1 MLKALLKFKFCV
13 VIKVSI
19 FFQDKGTLVVIH
31 LVFLLF
37 LAFISRFPLLFL
49 SMVLFKFYKFK
60 IMSSLL
66 SHDSDSA
73 IENMNQLK
81 LREESSQVQ

>member
-1 MLKALLKFKFCV
+1 MMLKALPKVKFCV

-37 LAFISRFPLLFL
+37 LAFIAHVSLFYFCPWSSSDFL
-49 SMVLFKFYKFK
+49 S
-60 IMSSLL
+60 
-66 SHDSDSA
+66 
-73 IENMNQLK
+73 LK
-81 LREESSQVQ
+81 